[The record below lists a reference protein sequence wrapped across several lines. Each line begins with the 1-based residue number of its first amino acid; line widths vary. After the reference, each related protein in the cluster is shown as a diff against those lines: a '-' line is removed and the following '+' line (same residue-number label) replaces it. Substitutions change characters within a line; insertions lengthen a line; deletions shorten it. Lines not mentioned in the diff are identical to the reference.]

1 MTNNVFESLEE
12 LELRRRWPRAK
23 AQLVS
28 LVEHIRDIRLRAN
41 DAPLAADL
49 APVEQSALLRGLAA
63 ALREKAP
70 ADLDET
76 AVRRMARKI
85 GDYFLWR
92 REPTIPV
99 IHELLVLAPW
109 WLANIP
115 ADVFARL
122 RDIGLEYVLNGAVKP
137 VQAVWTELL
146 TAPLVYMGHCTCRSS
161 RVVEDLYAREKQVYL
176 DVEETEARVLLDRF
190 VDRFLAIEARHGG
203 EIPDCDG
210 AFVEL
215 ARDLARARERDHP
228 SYRLETLLERTYPFW
243 EFLPVIEPYTPT
255 WIRSLNKNHKARM
268 LHRDLAFELATIM
281 YLGKGVAFS
290 TMQCFDQPYCICSCP
305 TPENGGGCV
314 LTHWHYA
321 SGSDHS
327 LLPSDA
333 FHGRRRDAEGGLL
346 PCDNFPIRAERACI
360 GCGCVHGEAEPRG
373 FATLLAEADR
383 IFAEI
388 RPS

>member
-1 MTNNVFESLEE
+1 MENVYESLEE

-23 AQLVS
+23 TQLAS
-28 LVEHIRDIRLRAN
+28 LVDHIRDIRVRAN
-41 DAPLAADL
+41 AAPLAADL
-49 APVEQSALLRGLAA
+49 APVEQSALLRGLID
-63 ALREKAP
+63 ALRATSPPGIE
-70 ADLDET
+70 ET
-76 AVRRMARKI
+76 AIRRMARRI

-146 TAPLVYMGHCTCRSS
+146 SAPIVYMGHCTCRSS

-176 DVEETEARVLLDRF
+176 DVDEREANVLLDRF
-190 VDRFLAIEARHGG
+190 TDRFVALESRFGG
-203 EIPDCDG
+203 AIPDCDA
-210 AFVEL
+210 AFVDL
-215 ARDLARARERDHP
+215 ARGLARARDRGHP

-268 LHRDLAFELATIM
+268 LHRELAFELATIM

-314 LTHWHYA
+314 LTHWYYA

-327 LLPSDA
+327 LLPSDEH
-333 FHGRRRDAEGGLL
+333 HGRRRDEHGELL

-360 GCGCVHGEAEPRG
+360 GCGCVHGHAEPRG
-373 FATLLAEADR
+373 FETILAEADR
-383 IFAEI
+383 IFASA
-388 RPS
+388 RSN